1 MTQSYNIFKR
11 FEQSIG
17 VYMVIREEVLDE
29 LLGSKE
35 VKTQDDLFGK
45 DGILKQ
51 LSKQLME
58 RLLEAEMINHLG
70 YAKHAIEGHNG
81 GNSRNGKTKKTV
93 KTGNGDIEIAVPRD
107 RESEFEPILIEKRK
121 SHLKGLDDQILSLY
135 AKGMTVRDIHDH
147 LSELYGTEISRD
159 LISTITDAVLED
171 VTEWRNRPLDKIYP
185 IVFIDGFVSKCRL
198 DGAVSNRTV
207 YVIYGINI
215 DGQKEVLGLTLGE
228 NEGSKFWLQV
238 LTELKN
244 RGLEDIFILCADGL
258 KGLADSVEAAFPK
271 TIFQTCIVHQV
282 RNSLNYV
289 PYNEK
294 KAVAA
299 DLKKIYGSS
308 TIDTAKQA
316 LDDFELAWGDKY
328 PVIVKSWR
336 SNWEKITPFMQFPAE
351 IRKVIYTTNIVESL
365 NNTLRKSVRNRGH
378 FPTED
383 ALMKVLY
390 LAIKGVTKKWTMPI
404 RDWKLALNR
413 FAIMFPGRFPE
424 KMMA

>member
-1 MTQSYNIFKR
+1 
-11 FEQSIG
+11 
-17 VYMVIREEVLDE
+17 MVIREEVLDE

-58 RLLEAEMINHLG
+58 RLLEAEMTNHLG
-70 YAKHAIEGHNG
+70 YAKHAIEGHNS

-93 KTGNGDIEIAVPRD
+93 KTGNGDIEITVPRD

-198 DGAVSNRTV
+198 DGAVNNRTV
-207 YVIYGINI
+207 YVIYGVNI

-258 KGLADSVEAAFPK
+258 KGLSDSVEAAFPK
-271 TIFQTCIVHQV
+271 AIFQTCIVHQV

-299 DLKKIYGSS
+299 DLKKIYASN
-308 TIDTAKQA
+308 TVDAAKQA
-316 LDDFELAWGDKY
+316 LDDFELTWGDKY
-328 PVIVKSWR
+328 PIIVKSWR

-351 IRKVIYTTNIVESL
+351 IRKVNYTTNIVESL

-390 LAIKGVTKKWTMPI
+390 LAIKGVSKKWTLPI
-404 RDWKLALNR
+404 RDWKLAINR
-413 FAIMFPGRFPE
+413 FAIMFPGRFPGE
-424 KMMA
+424 LTT

>member
-1 MTQSYNIFKR
+1 MA
-11 FEQSIG
+11 
-17 VYMVIREEVLDE
+17 IREELIDE
-29 LLGSKE
+29 LLGSRE
-35 VKTQDDLFGK
+35 VRTQDDLFGK
-45 DGILKQ
+45 EGILKQ

-58 RLLEAEMINHLG
+58 RLLEAEMTNHLG
-70 YAKHAIEGHNG
+70 YTRHATEGHNS

-107 RESEFEPILIEKRK
+107 RESEFEPVLIEKRK

-135 AKGMTVRDIHDH
+135 AKGMTVRDIHEH

-171 VTEWRNRPLDKIYP
+171 VAQWRNRPLDKIYP
-185 IVFIDGFVSKCRL
+185 IVFIDGFVSKCRV
-198 DGAVSNRTV
+198 DGAVGNSTV
-207 YVIYGINI
+207 YVIYGINLEGKK
-215 DGQKEVLGLTLGE
+215 DVLGLYLGAA
-228 NEGSKFWLQV
+228 EGAKFWLQS
-238 LTELKN
+238 LTELRN

-258 KGLADSVEAAFPK
+258 KGLPEAVEGAFPK
-271 TIFQTCIVHQV
+271 ALFQTCIVHMV
-282 RNSLNYV
+282 RHSLNYV

-294 KAVAA
+294 KVVAA
-299 DLKKIYGSS
+299 DLKKIYESS
-308 TIDTAKQA
+308 TVESAIIA
-316 LDDFELAWGDKY
+316 LDEFELTWGDKY

-336 SNWEKITPFMQFPAE
+336 NNWEKITPFMQFPPE

-390 LAIKGVTKKWTMPI
+390 LAIQGVSKKWTMPI
-404 RDWKLALNR
+404 HDWKLALNR
-413 FAIMFPGRFPE
+413 FAIMFADRFPTTGN
-424 KMMA
+424 MIL